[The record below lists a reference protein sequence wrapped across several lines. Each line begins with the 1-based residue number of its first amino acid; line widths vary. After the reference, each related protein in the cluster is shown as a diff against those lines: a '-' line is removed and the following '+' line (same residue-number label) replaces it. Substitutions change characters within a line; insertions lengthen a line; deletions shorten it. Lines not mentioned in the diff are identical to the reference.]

1 MLVLLTGHVLFCF
14 KEIQL
19 PKSQSLIPVITSGKV
34 SVGFLVQNLFKTI
47 HVTILFCVL
56 SLSPFLIT
64 EHVFVLFVCLL
75 GFAFTRG
82 ILTGPQTLRTVGP
95 VRELICLGRPLFP
108 DVCRSAWHIQGIQQV
123 HFQWRNEWLLWL
135 SLSYQ
140 TCPFTYCLFPP
151 FGKTSELLIAFF
163 LCLIKSYFGEFMWG
177 DLVLKWAPLVAQMVK
192 NLPPMQE
199 RHGFDPSISQIPWRR
214 VWLPTPVLLPGESH
228 GQRNLVEP

>member
-14 KEIQL
+14 KEIRL
-19 PKSQSLIPVITSGKV
+19 PKCVLATVPPGHHEESKASQSLIPVITSGKV

-47 HVTILFCVL
+47 HVTILVCVL
-56 SLSPFLIT
+56 SLSPLLIT
-64 EHVFVLFVCLL
+64 EHVFVLFVCLS
-75 GFAFTRG
+75 GFAFTWG

-123 HFQWRNEWLLWL
+123 HCQWRNEWLLWL

-151 FGKTSELLIAFF
+151 FGKTSALLKAFF
-163 LCLIKSYFGEFMWG
+163 LCLIKSYFGELMWG
-177 DLVLKWAPLVAQMVK
+177 DLVLKW
-192 NLPPMQE
+192 
-199 RHGFDPSISQIPWRR
+199 IPWGLR
-214 VWLPTPVLLPGESH
+214 W
-228 GQRNLVEP
+228 